1 MNDPEMKKQKA
12 EAEAPDQAKQA
23 IKPANPTVQL
33 KGIPGF
39 HGTEEVEDHARM
51 ARMELD
57 KDEKARVDTGTGDQP
72 SNSEGS
78 RFATPD
84 H

>member
-1 MNDPEMKKQKA
+1 MEKQETGKTNPEEVKVTL
-12 EAEAPDQAKQA
+12 
-23 IKPANPTVQL
+23 KPANPTVQL
-33 KGIPGF
+33 HGIPGF
-39 HGTEEVEDHARM
+39 HGTEEAEDHARM
-51 ARMELD
+51 ANMELD
-57 KDEKARVDTGTGDQP
+57 KDEKGRVDTGTGDQP